1 MNKMNQELNQILTQ
15 GGNNDQSM
23 NGYWGP
29 VTSTIDWCESNYV
42 VTYYIA
48 EFWNSLSNL
57 FFIVPPLIVC
67 AKLWS
72 SPRVDK
78 IYLLSLIYMAFT
90 GLGSIAFHS
99 TLKYEMQ
106 LWDELS
112 MVWSAL
118 FVLFL
123 VIKILKPK
131 ESSSYIMPLIAYGL
145 ATNSIYLFIKIP
157 IIFQIAY
164 GIIHF
169 SVIFFAYKL
178 SKLYPV
184 DTRLYWGTIIL
195 TNVAF
200 ALWNIDNHFCPQLE
214 HLRNVLLPK
223 VCGPFTQFHAIWHVL
238 AGYGSFSLVLYCI
251 QAQLYSRQQTYH
263 VVGDMWTGMTLKQ
276 AEEGRLDDLF
286 LSPHDH
292 GMRFAIS
299 GKKIPVTKLHHN

>member
-1 MNKMNQELNQILTQ
+1 MNQELNQIINEN
-15 GGNNDQSM
+15 GHPVV
-23 NGYWGP
+23 GYWGP
-29 VTSTIDWCESNYV
+29 VTSTIDWCESNYA
-42 VTYYIA
+42 VTLYIA
-48 EFWNSLSNL
+48 EFWNSISNL
-57 FFIVPPLIVC
+57 SFIVPPLIVC

-72 SPRVDK
+72 SPKVDK

-157 IIFQIAY
+157 IIFQVAY
-164 GIIHF
+164 GIIHL
-169 SVIFFAYKL
+169 SVVLLSYKL

-184 DTRLYWGTIIL
+184 DTRLYWLTIIL

-214 HLRNVLLPK
+214 HLRNFLLPK
-223 VCGPFTQFHAIWHVL
+223 VCGPFTQFHAIWHVF

-251 QAQLYSRQQTYH
+251 QAQFYARQQTYH
-263 VVGDMWTGMTLKQ
+263 VVGDYLVGMTLER
-276 AEEGRLDDLF
+276 AEEGKSNELF
-286 LSPHDH
+286 ISPSDH
-292 GMRFAIS
+292 GMKFAIT
-299 GKKIPVTKLHHN
+299 GKRHLASYIKASRKQD